1 MEKELHVGIA
11 TTSEAKIEGI
21 KLAFERFFPDC
32 KIIVYS
38 KKTESGVS
46 KQPFGKETYIG
57 ATNRIMNLMHILK
70 EENISVDYYVS
81 CEAGID
87 DSISGLYFSEQIAC
101 IYNSKTKKSFLGK
114 SSSWSIPKEDIS
126 EIINTNLD
134 KYLKTRGCTGLQDVG
149 NGKYITRSIAVE
161 EGVMGALASETNYL
175 KTKKLQ
181 KQKDINLGA
190 DNCR

>member
-1 MEKELHVGIA
+1 MKKELHIGIA
-11 TTSEAKIEGI
+11 TTSESKIEGI
-21 KLAFERFFPDC
+21 ISAYEHFFPEY
-32 KIIVYS
+32 KIIVHP

-70 EENISVDYYVS
+70 EENIFADYYVS

-87 DSISGLYFSEQIAC
+87 DNISGLYFSEQVAC

-114 SSSWSIPKEDIS
+114 SSSWSIPKEDIP

-134 KYLKTRGCTGLQDVG
+134 KYLRNRGCTGLQDVG
-149 NGKYITRSIAVE
+149 NGKYITRSMAVE
-161 EGVMGALASETNYL
+161 EGVKGALASEINY
-175 KTKKLQ
+175 TKSINLQ
-181 KQKDINLGA
+181 KKQNDTKE
-190 DNCR
+190 R